1 MDPDHG
7 RIPQGVSKTYS
18 FPPGPKN
25 SYFIGALSLRDTTER
40 NLNVME
46 FKMLGG
52 ILKGVMAGW
61 IFNKLRQQFVRR
73 RA

>member
-7 RIPQGVSKTYS
+7 QIPQGVSKTHS

-25 SYFIGALSLRDTTER
+25 SYLIRALSLCDTTER

-46 FKMLGG
+46 FKMLRG

-61 IFNKLRQQFVRR
+61 IFNKLRQQFSRR